1 MPAPAVVVETVDA
14 ALAAVVARG
23 RTDLEARLLRT
34 KERLA
39 DDRVRVL
46 VIGEFKQGKS
56 QLVNALVRASV
67 CPVDDDIATSVPT
80 AVRYSA
86 TPSVVLVH
94 EEPRPPGA
102 DPDAPPVLRR
112 VNGTVEE
119 LARHVSEAGNPGNRE
134 NLSHAEIG
142 LPAQIL
148 ESGLE
153 LVDTPGVG
161 GLGSV
166 RATSTL
172 ASLPGADAVLLL
184 SDAAQEYTAA
194 ELEFLSHARRL
205 CPNITCVLS
214 KIDLYPEWKRIFE
227 LNKAHLERLEIAAE
241 LIPVSSTLRLLALA
255 RNDNELNVE
264 SGFPVLAT
272 LLNNRVA
279 QAEVLV
285 RAAVCNTVLGVTEQL
300 SSSLSAELG
309 VQQHPETLEE
319 TVRDLRAAKERTAAL
334 RERTARWQQT
344 LADGAADLAADIEY
358 DLRDRMRDIMRNAEE
373 EIDLL
378 GDPSTV
384 WTEFAPWVGE
394 QVASATAANFV
405 WANERAIWL
414 AARVAQHFA
423 EDGESAMPELDLQ
436 QGSQLLNEVRPMYLD
451 GDPDPTLGEKALTGI
466 RGGYI
471 GTLMFGMLSTV
482 AGMALLN
489 PFSVGAGLLLGGR
502 TIKEERKRLVQRRQA
517 EAKAVVRRYTDDVV
531 FQVGKDSRDMLRSV
545 QRQLRDHFTAVATEL
560 ETSLSESL
568 RTAEASAKTSA
579 AERDTRINQLRREL
593 DVIGVLEKRARSLV
607 PAGVPAVAVVGAQPA
622 APPKPEAPPLTKP
635 HGAAPSAS
643 TGSAS

>member
-14 ALAAVVARG
+14 ALRAAAARG
-23 RTDLEARLLRT
+23 RGDLEARLART

-56 QLVNALVRASV
+56 QLVNALVRAAV

-80 AVRYSA
+80 AVRYAA

-94 EEPRPPGA
+94 EEPRAPGS

-112 VNGTVEE
+112 VDGTVAE

-134 NLSHAEIG
+134 HLSHAEIG
-142 LPAQIL
+142 LPSAIL
-148 ESGLE
+148 ENGLE

-166 RATSTL
+166 RSTSTL
-172 ASLPGADAVLLL
+172 ASLPGADAVLLV

-205 CPNITCVLS
+205 CPNVTCVLT
-214 KIDLYPEWKRIFE
+214 KIDLYPEWRRIFE
-227 LNKAHLERLEIAAE
+227 LDKAHLEKLGIGAE
-241 LIPVSSTLRLLALA
+241 LIPVSSALRLHALA
-255 RNDNELNVE
+255 RNDNDLNIE

-272 LLNNRVA
+272 LLNDRVA
-279 QAEVLV
+279 RAEQLV

-300 SSSLSAELG
+300 AASLAAELG
-309 VQQHPETLEE
+309 VQQRPETLEE
-319 TVRDLRAAKERTAAL
+319 TVRELRAAKERVVAL

-344 LADGAADLAADIEY
+344 LADGAADLAADIDY

-373 EIDLL
+373 EVDLL
-378 GDPSTV
+378 GDPSVV

-405 WANERAIWL
+405 WANERATWL
-414 AARVAQHFA
+414 AARVGQHFA
-423 EDGESAMPELDLQ
+423 EDGQAAMPELALQ
-436 QGSQLLNEVRPMYLD
+436 QGSALLAEVRPMYLD
-451 GDPDPTLGEKALTGI
+451 GDNDPSIAEKALTAI

-489 PFSVGAGLLLGGR
+489 PFSLGAGLLLGGR
-502 TIKEERKRLVQRRQA
+502 SIKEERKRLVQRRQA
-517 EAKAVVRRYTDDVV
+517 EAKSVVRRYTDDVI

-560 ETSLSESL
+560 ETSVNESL
-568 RTAEASAKTSA
+568 RTAEAAAKTSA
-579 AERDTRINQLRREL
+579 AERDGRINQLRQQLEA
-593 DVIGVLEKRARSLV
+593 IGLIEKRARQLV
-607 PAGVPAVAVVGAQPA
+607 PAGVTIGVAPQVAARPPA
-622 APPKPEAPPLTKP
+622 APGMTVPPKLSKP
-635 HGAAPSAS
+635 AAP
-643 TGSAS
+643 